1 MTSKIVYWW
10 LLILFI
16 VNGWWCC
23 YCCWKEERTA
33 LLQLKENI
41 NYTGGSYLPSWVAN
55 ETSDCCQWEG
65 IVCSN
70 TTRRVGELAITV
82 KKISQEEQL
91 RTNGTNTDDMLKN
104 WLFNASLFI
113 PFKNL
118 KALLLPGHSLAGWA
132 KNEGFEK
139 LRQLGKLEI
148 LDLSG
153 NQFNRSI
160 FQSLSQLS
168 SLKSLNL
175 SHNNIGSG
183 SDIWFTHNKIG
194 SGSERLSGLDKLEI
208 LDLSDNNLDD
218 ENLLSA
224 LELNTSRTA
233 LKKLDIRYNTF
244 RSFIP
249 NEELGALRNIEYL
262 LLDGNTLDENFLRSS
277 GVMSSLKV
285 LSVANCML
293 NGILP
298 LQGNSRYKRAARC
311 TKLCYARAGKGQTTR
326 VCCTQSYP
334 AFLQEAVS
342 TARTHDLLVTWQQ
355 LYELRQGSPSNFKHS
370 IHQIILYTTN
380 LLVHFIGLCDLKYLE
395 ELSLSGNSFT
405 GKLPTCLGNL
415 TFLRV
420 FDLTIN
426 QFTGNI
432 ASSPLSS
439 LLSLEYLLLANNN
452 FEIPISFESFANH
465 SKLKFVT
472 ADYNSVIVQTSSKSW
487 IPKFQLEVL
496 SLNNCSQM
504 PSFLH
509 YQRRLRLLR
518 LSKCNIGGNFPN
530 WLLENNPRLA
540 DVLLDG
546 NAFTGSL
553 ELPLLPD
560 LKAFDIS
567 NNKIQGQLPP
577 NIGSIFP
584 NLVISTMSNNM
595 LEGMLPSSFGDM
607 KDLAV
612 LDLSYNKLIG
622 DLPIGLARKGSKLNF
637 LRLSYNMLKGE
648 IFLISANINNLEYL
662 YLDRNN
668 FSGPTPQKLSTAP
681 LITLDLSYNNLSGNV
696 PAWLGNI
703 PSLTSLALSR
713 NHLKGHIPPDYC
725 RLEGLE
731 VLDLSDNNLVGV
743 IPSCFNSSLGLKRVY
758 LSKNK
763 LQGEFNM
770 FSNTDLKVL
779 DLRDNNFSG
788 SIPKWL
794 GSTLEI
800 TTLLL
805 KGNRLQ
811 GTIPTQ
817 LCHASNLRI
826 LDLSH
831 NNLSGPIPH
840 CLGSLM
846 QIEGIS
852 EAYPYSSSFGYSGFQ
867 TFGGDTLI
875 NIESSIESSSTIFF
889 LDNYAWVGAEFTTK
903 YNTYSYEASIVDYMS
918 GIDLSC
924 NQLSGEIP
932 KELSNLTEIRALNL
946 SHNHIT
952 GTILSEFSK
961 LQNIESLDL
970 SYNNLTGRIPSQLVE
985 LTTLAIFS
993 VAHNNLTG
1001 RTPQRTSQFATFTE
1015 SSYEGNP
1022 FLCGPPLHNN
1032 CMETKEIPISPRALD
1047 CCEDDTG
1054 FLDMESFSISFLV
1067 AYANV
1072 VLVVVVVLCVNPYWR
1087 NVWFYFVE
1095 SFMYSC
1101 YYFFAS
1107 KM

>member
-298 LQGNSRYKRAARC
+298 LQ
-311 TKLCYARAGKGQTTR
+311 
-326 VCCTQSYP
+326 
-334 AFLQEAVS
+334 
-342 TARTHDLLVTWQQ
+342 
-355 LYELRQGSPSNFKHS
+355 
-370 IHQIILYTTN
+370 
-380 LLVHFIGLCDLKYLE
+380 GLCDLKYLE

-903 YNTYSYEASIVDYMS
+903 YNTYSYEGSIVDYMS